1 MRVHEAPPHCLG
13 EGKEFRGAADGDLNL
28 AAAAEDV
35 LRGYAVVLGE
45 VGIGTASVRTLG
57 HVAAH
62 VPPLAILVVW
72 VWLLTAG
79 GIP

>member
-1 MRVHEAPPHCLG
+1 MPIASRGIPELPAHRVQAPAHLLLTAPTQRSYG
-13 EGKEFRGAADGDLNL
+13 SS
-28 AAAAEDV
+28 
-35 LRGYAVVLGE
+35 AVVLGE
-45 VGIGTASVRTLG
+45 VGIETASVRTLG

-62 VPPLAILVVW
+62 VAPLAILVVW